1 MDRRAALRSLALTLP
16 LAGCLAG
23 ATDRTGPRN
32 PPKEPDEGP
41 RDDPPKEVRI
51 GQFDFEETDDGLLR
65 VFGTVVN
72 DSDARR
78 TARVRAVVDAAGE
91 HYERTTEM
99 TVDAGGEAEFGVV
112 FEVRYDEFA
121 KQGRVNVVLE

>member
-1 MDRRAALRSLALTLP
+1 MNVIRRDTASSVTATLFAAKIRVS
-16 LAGCLAG
+16 
-23 ATDRTGPRN
+23 
-32 PPKEPDEGP
+32 
-41 RDDPPKEVRI
+41 
-51 GQFDFEETDDGLLR
+51 LR